1 MGGMT
6 IRLLRGWLFVLMFV
20 ARRVD
25 SRNLLTCRNGD
36 EKEWTRNHKIGSAF
50 SFFFHSSGVFVS
62 SNQICIYY
70 DSSRFCSPLAFLLL
84 LCYEWKRDIISN
96 SGDIGCDDTQGRS
109 ELPPRQ
115 CFTLIWFLPSS
126 SCTDRTHRIIQTIPW
141 SHFLLASSLRT
152 KYSNLFDFH
161 STLLAKM

>member
-70 DSSRFCSPLAFLLL
+70 DSSRFALLWLSSFAL
-84 LCYEWKRDIISN
+84 L
-96 SGDIGCDDTQGRS
+96 
-109 ELPPRQ
+109 
-115 CFTLIWFLPSS
+115 
-126 SCTDRTHRIIQTIPW
+126 
-141 SHFLLASSLRT
+141 
-152 KYSNLFDFH
+152 
-161 STLLAKM
+161 